1 MLKQLL
7 TACAV
12 GSIAL
17 SAMAAESQVV
27 FTYANDEAG
36 YWGKSKAEIYDVAM
50 RIDAPALAG
59 KKIVSIRAVLNA
71 SEGIDAS
78 SVWLSKELNLEK
90 IGSKKYNMPDVYAD
104 SVAVEKIQI
113 EGFEGEYG
121 QLSSTLKTPYEITSD
136 GIYVGYTINVTAPE
150 AGQSLTTEQKN
161 PLLLS
166 PSSNPESLYL
176 HTSRSILKWTPYNN
190 TLGAAAMIYVTLEGE
205 FPEYSVGV
213 KNLSETYADLDKEF
227 YVKAELSNIGTS
239 DVTSIDYT
247 YTLNGGK
254 VKDAHLDLAD
264 ALTPDFTST
273 YTVMLPIEAID
284 ELGQYEINLTVTK
297 VNGNDNVNAAA
308 TATTTVITLP
318 YVPTHRPLVE
328 EFTGTWCGWCTRGYL
343 AMELLA
349 EEFGDD
355 VVLAA
360 YHDGDAMAVTNNYP
374 VYVEGLPSSTIN
386 RNGIVD
392 PYYGNG
398 KGDVDF
404 SIKYEVEES
413 MNTVVPADIKVQAV
427 WANEEQTEINVT
439 TSTRFFEDK
448 ENTGYKVGY
457 LLINN
462 GLTDP
467 SWSQSNYYA
476 GSEDY
481 AGTHLEVLTTW
492 PSSVRDLIFNDV
504 VVDVN
509 GMKGVANS
517 IPENIEFNVENT
529 TEFSYDIASNKVI
542 QDKTKLI
549 VAAFIINPNGTIL
562 NAAKSAVSD
571 NVGVGSI
578 ENDATEVS
586 AEYFNLSGM
595 RVAAP
600 AAGMYIK
607 VAKMS
612 DGTTRTSKVVVR

>member
-1 MLKQLL
+1 
-7 TACAV
+7 
-12 GSIAL
+12 
-17 SAMAAESQVV
+17 
-27 FTYANDEAG
+27 
-36 YWGKSKAEIYDVAM
+36 
-50 RIDAPALAG
+50 
-59 KKIVSIRAVLNA
+59 
-71 SEGIDAS
+71 
-78 SVWLSKELNLEK
+78 
-90 IGSKKYNMPDVYAD
+90 
-104 SVAVEKIQI
+104 
-113 EGFEGEYG
+113 
-121 QLSSTLKTPYEITSD
+121 
-136 GIYVGYTINVTAPE
+136 
-150 AGQSLTTEQKN
+150 
-161 PLLLS
+161 
-166 PSSNPESLYL
+166 
-176 HTSRSILKWTPYNN
+176 
-190 TLGAAAMIYVTLEGE
+190 
-205 FPEYSVGV
+205 
-213 KNLSETYADLDKEF
+213 
-227 YVKAELSNIGTS
+227 
-239 DVTSIDYT
+239 
-247 YTLNGGK
+247 
-254 VKDAHLDLAD
+254 
-264 ALTPDFTST
+264 
-273 YTVMLPIEAID
+273 
-284 ELGQYEINLTVTK
+284 
-297 VNGNDNVNAAA
+297 
-308 TATTTVITLP
+308 
-318 YVPTHRPLVE
+318 
-328 EFTGTWCGWCTRGYL
+328 
-343 AMELLA
+343 MELLA

>member
-166 PSSNPESLYL
+166 PSSNPESFYL
-176 HTSRSILKWTPYNN
+176 HTSRSVLKWTPYNN
-190 TLGAAAMIYVTLEGE
+190 TIGAAAMIYVTLEGE

-213 KNLSETYADLDKEF
+213 NNLAETYADLDKEF
-227 YVKAELSNIGTS
+227 YVKAELSNIGVA

-247 YTLNGGK
+247 YTLNGGE

-284 ELGQYEINLTVTK
+284 ELGQHEINLTVTK

-318 YVPTHRPLVE
+318 YVPAHRPLVE
-328 EFTGTWCGWCTRGYL
+328 EFTGTWCGWCTRGYI

-374 VYVEGLPSSTIN
+374 VNVKGLPSSTIN